1 MKTEALKKLIKDAVR
16 EAIQD
21 ELKDILL
28 EAVRSNKQPIRESYQ
43 VSDDRTLNFNSNSIP
58 KSSTDTK
65 QAYMDIL
72 GDIAKGPKTGLEGE
86 FRVNG
91 LVNTMS
97 EGSSLPEGQLGLDQI
112 MGLIGGK

>member
-1 MKTEALKKLIKDAVR
+1 MKTDILKKLIKDAVR

-43 VSDDRTLNFNSNSIP
+43 VSDDRTLNFTSNQVP
-58 KSSTDTK
+58 KNPINTK

-72 GDIAKGPKTGLEGE
+72 GDMARGPKSGLEGE
-86 FRVNG
+86 FKISG
-91 LVNTMS
+91 PVNTMS

-112 MGLIGGK
+112 MNLINK

>member
-1 MKTEALKKLIKDAVR
+1 MKTDILKKLIKEAVK

-43 VSDDRTLNFNSNSIP
+43 VSDDRTLNFTSNQVP
-58 KSSTDTK
+58 KTPINTK

-72 GDIAKGPKTGLEGE
+72 GDMAKGPETGLSGE
-86 FRVNG
+86 FKING
-91 LVNTMS
+91 PINTMA
-97 EGSSLPEGQLGLDQI
+97 EGSALPQGQLGLDQI
-112 MGLIGGK
+112 MNLINK

>member
-1 MKTEALKKLIKDAVR
+1 MKTDILKKLIKDAVR

-43 VSDDRTLNFNSNSIP
+43 VSDDRTLNFTSNQVP
-58 KSSTDTK
+58 KNPMNTK

-72 GDIAKGPKTGLEGE
+72 GDMARGPKSGLEGE
-86 FRVNG
+86 FKISG
-91 LVNTMS
+91 PVNTMS

-112 MGLIGGK
+112 MNLINK